1 MLKRFLRRLPPRRSA
16 MDQRDMLAMQALAP
30 LSAAFVPWTGSSLR
44 PSALVTVLND
54 ITIHRRRSVVECG
67 GGISTLFIARSLMQ
81 TSGRLFTIEHDPGW
95 ASLLRELLKRQGL
108 QQTVTIIDAPMR
120 PNDNAVN
127 GGEWYDG
134 DAVKRGLGETAVDL
148 LLVDGPMAYNRELRF
163 ARYPAIPELRE
174 RLTRDATII
183 LDDAHRKGE
192 RKIAQLW
199 GHILGVQFEIRRLD
213 GGIAIARLEPGYHV

>member
-1 MLKRFLRRLPPRRSA
+1 
-16 MDQRDMLAMQALAP
+16 
-30 LSAAFVPWTGSSLR
+30 
-44 PSALVTVLND
+44 
-54 ITIHRRRSVVECG
+54 
-67 GGISTLFIARSLMQ
+67 
-81 TSGRLFTIEHDPGW
+81 
-95 ASLLRELLKRQGL
+95 
-108 QQTVTIIDAPMR
+108 MR